1 MKTALITS
9 LILSSLSGQ
18 VSAPSPA
25 EISASVKTHEEVS
38 ISKNEHTEKK
48 NTSNPNNDNRTSST
62 DKIEKKDTTVYPVV
76 LETTPAETKETTT
89 VTRVAATIATSPKN
103 IAEAPAS
110 STLVSANLGRGGTLA
125 ILSTAPQGSVNSLPY
140 ENEGPVSVGTALS
153 LLVLASAL
161 GIGGFLLSRRD
172 YLEHISQ
179 VVWQ

>member
-38 ISKNEHTEKK
+38 ISKNEGTEKK
-48 NTSNPNNDNRTSST
+48 NTSNSNNDNRTSNP
-62 DKIEKKDTTVYPVV
+62 EKKDTTVYPVV
-76 LETTPAETKETTT
+76 LETAPAEKKETTT
-89 VTRVAATIATSPKN
+89 VTPVAATTATPPKN

-125 ILSTAPQGSVNSLPY
+125 ILSAAPRGGVNSLPY

-161 GIGGFLLSRRD
+161 GLGGFLLSRRD